1 MNPRQIRLRAAVAA
15 AIALPLACLVHPAG
29 AQTAAPA
36 TPVAMAKPNCG
47 EKPEHPGRLASVR
60 QKNQWVKEANTYL
73 ECLRKFAED
82 QRALVEQYR
91 VAANAAIQAHTD
103 AVQDI
108 KAQAE
113 ANAD

>member
-1 MNPRQIRLRAAVAA
+1 MNHARFRRAAALAA
-15 AIALPLACLVHPAG
+15 SFAVPLVVLSASAG

-36 TPVAMAKPNCG
+36 TPVAMPKPNCG
-47 EKPEHPGRLASVR
+47 DKPEHPGRLATVR
-60 QKNQWVKEANTYL
+60 QKNQWVKDANTYL
-73 ECLRKFAED
+73 DCLRKFAED

-91 VAANAAIQAHTD
+91 VAANAAIQAHTE